1 MGASASASALNE
13 QGAKALDELSGAGPL
28 DASNPA
34 WNVLLGSQHKLHVAD
49 AGAIQESIAK
59 AAKDLIRNGGASGNL
74 GELARQAAAR
84 IAGVV
89 AQGRAAAPDDV
100 IAAVNSIVLV
110 RVLSKAVQD
119 ERGAAALAALM
130 ARPREGA
137 PCGTT
142 SLVRALVVAL
152 AVLPV
157 DSMVCTMTARP
168 HGGMG
173 VSGKL
178 YSLAVEAAGLLLV
191 LLSSHLVSESA
202 PLAGPALSWPEAVHA
217 MSESAA
223 AGLGDAATPAAWSWP
238 AAEAATRASLTQHP
252 FWELVMAAGDATLAD
267 EEAHLR
273 GMAAPSSA
281 PAPAP
286 PTAAPGGA
294 ASKSASAAEAAAAAA
309 ASRAQSRAA
318 VGGALLAAL
327 LGHAAAMRDSDSV
340 VADGDIDGG
349 HASAAATA
357 DASIRARCAGV
368 SVYGHKAVSSTMDA
382 PPSASVPPSPQQ
394 APSSSSSTSAAA
406 AASQR
411 DLLDV
416 IIDAGAAIARLPSQ
430 LMALVMAEGTPSP
443 RPLAQRAAALLLLL
457 VHAHRR
463 RSPAV
468 EAADARAAAS
478 SPDVARRTA
487 AASATADG
495 PAAAVPGRAVAAGAR
510 SPTAEAAACTRRAA
524 VNPYRLALQLLHD
537 PKAADFAA
545 SQDAARPPPP
555 PPAAAV
561 CDAGWCATALGAAV
575 TTGGDVGV
583 LLLYTALY
591 VSPALRASLTASA
604 SGWVLPAFGRLH
616 ELSEGGEASRPGA
629 QSRRVVAAVTC
640 LLASQAGR
648 MVTHLNS
655 ADGGGDHSPQWL
667 CRGGMAGGLPLVG
680 SARVGAIMVI
690 VLARAARACLRGNRA
705 SQEGYTLTN
714 LCAALSNSTA
724 GLVDCHTVAADAMAE
739 LFVSLA
745 KRASRAVALARAPV
759 AAPKV
764 ADPAAAGAAA
774 AGGSAAAAA
783 AGPGAAGAADAAAA
797 RDRARRLESYAAS
810 LAEELLVVAGA
821 VRACLG
827 PRRLSRNLVLL
838 YALLCRQEEVQAA
851 AAAAAAG
858 HPGWPAALKEVTA
871 ELARLVRF
879 TGGSLQ
885 ARMRMEEDA
894 AGATDEENAV
904 AWLGDAVRSWEGRR
918 GAVPEAELAALEE
931 EARGAA
937 EGPAAAAA
945 EGAAAGAESGD
956 TAAPA
961 AAPAGQAGGG
971 SGAAVVPGRA
981 AGAAADEEAGGGGG
995 SGSGGRRAPAAWSAG
1010 WEQCETVAGGF
1021 SYDEEGEP
1029 ERFFVPR
1036 AWAEAM
1042 AATGDLGWRSSAGM
1056 ARLLPA
1062 DEVADAVATD
1072 PVKAAPAP
1080 AAEEPRRESEAAAAP
1095 GDAAAIV

>member
-294 ASKSASAAEAAAAAA
+294 AGKSASAAEATAAAA

-382 PPSASVPPSPQQ
+382 PPSAS
-394 APSSSSSTSAAA
+394 
-406 AASQR
+406 
-411 DLLDV
+411 
-416 IIDAGAAIARLPSQ
+416 
-430 LMALVMAEGTPSP
+430 
-443 RPLAQRAAALLLLL
+443 
-457 VHAHRR
+457 
-463 RSPAV
+463 
-468 EAADARAAAS
+468 
-478 SPDVARRTA
+478 
-487 AASATADG
+487 
-495 PAAAVPGRAVAAGAR
+495 
-510 SPTAEAAACTRRAA
+510 
-524 VNPYRLALQLLHD
+524 LLHD

-759 AAPKV
+759 AAPKA

-783 AGPGAAGAADAAAA
+783 AGPAAADAADAAAA

-871 ELARLVRF
+871 ELARL
-879 TGGSLQ
+879 
-885 ARMRMEEDA
+885 
-894 AGATDEENAV
+894 
-904 AWLGDAVRSWEGRR
+904 
-918 GAVPEAELAALEE
+918 
-931 EARGAA
+931 
-937 EGPAAAAA
+937 
-945 EGAAAGAESGD
+945 
-956 TAAPA
+956 
-961 AAPAGQAGGG
+961 
-971 SGAAVVPGRA
+971 
-981 AGAAADEEAGGGGG
+981 
-995 SGSGGRRAPAAWSAG
+995 
-1010 WEQCETVAGGF
+1010 CETVAGGF